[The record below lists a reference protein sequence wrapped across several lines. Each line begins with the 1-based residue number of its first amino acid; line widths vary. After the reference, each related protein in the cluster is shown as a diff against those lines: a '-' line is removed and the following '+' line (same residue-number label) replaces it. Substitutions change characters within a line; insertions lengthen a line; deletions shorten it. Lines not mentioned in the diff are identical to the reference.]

1 MSIAINGLSAILI
14 RLVFADYSG
23 VLYYSSVFIGNII
36 LVSHLKRLEVDCVGL
51 LAVPVADW
59 LPSLQYQVSNI
70 L

>member
-1 MSIAINGLSAILI
+1 MP
-14 RLVFADYSG
+14 LVFADYSG
-23 VLYYSSVFIGNII
+23 VLYYWLVFLGNMI

-59 LPSLQYQVSNI
+59 LASLQYEVRNI